1 MQGEFNNN
9 NHQNKDL
16 NEASDQLNQDQNQFN
31 QTAENTNFNQTQTQN
46 NPIENVFKEKILQ
59 LENKVKELND
69 QLLRSL
75 AELENVR
82 RRSREELEKSSKF
95 AITNFV
101 SELVVIVENFLMASQ
116 NAPQQQIDQYP
127 EIKNYATAILLTEKE
142 LLKILE
148 KNQVVRIFPLN
159 QKFDHNFHEAISFV
173 ESDQEEGSILQV
185 IQAGYTIANRL
196 IKPALVVVA
205 KAKVE

>member
-1 MQGEFNNN
+1 MQEEFNS
-9 NHQNKDL
+9 
-16 NEASDQLNQDQNQFN
+16 NEQDNSSKSPNQPLNQDQSS
-31 QTAENTNFNQTQTQN
+31 TENFDN
-46 NPIENVFKEKILQ
+46 NNSNNSSTFESVFKEKINQ
-59 LENKVKELND
+59 LEKKNSELNE
-69 QLLRSL
+69 QLLRTI

-82 RRSREELEKSSKF
+82 RRSREELEKASKF

-101 SELVVIVENFLMASQ
+101 SELVVIVENFLMASK

-148 KNQVVRIFPLN
+148 KNQVARIFPLN

-205 KAKVE
+205 KAKSSA

>member
-1 MQGEFNNN
+1 MQEEFNNKEQEN
-9 NHQNKDL
+9 SSKSSNQT
-16 NEASDQLNQDQNQFN
+16 QNQDQ
-31 QTAENTNFNQTQTQN
+31 TSPENLDTNNSN
-46 NPIENVFKEKILQ
+46 NSSTFESVFKEKINQ
-59 LENKVKELND
+59 LDKKNSELNE
-69 QLLRSL
+69 QLLRTI

-82 RRSREELEKSSKF
+82 RRSREELEKASKF

-148 KNQVVRIFPLN
+148 KNQVARIFPLN

-205 KAKVE
+205 KAKSSA

>member
-1 MQGEFNNN
+1 MQEEFNNKEQDN
-9 NHQNKDL
+9 SSKSL
-16 NEASDQLNQDQNQFN
+16 NQTQNQDQTSQ
-31 QTAENTNFNQTQTQN
+31 ENLDTKNSN
-46 NPIENVFKEKILQ
+46 NSSTFESVFKEKINQ
-59 LENKVKELND
+59 LEKKNSELNE
-69 QLLRSL
+69 QLLRTI

-82 RRSREELEKSSKF
+82 RRSREELEKASKF

-148 KNQVVRIFPLN
+148 KNQVARIFPLN

-205 KAKVE
+205 KAKSGE